1 MARRRSPAVLH
12 GSLDARLV
20 STTTVGF
27 KVIKLC
33 TNLIFHLLMLT
44 ISVTTNENHAY
55 NQSPSTTPITL
66 K

>member
-1 MARRRSPAVLH
+1 MVRHHFPAALH

-20 STTTVGF
+20 STASVGF
-27 KVIKLC
+27 KVSFAL
-33 TNLIFHLLMLT
+33 TYFHLLMLT
-44 ISVTTNENHAY
+44 ISVITNKNHAY